1 MSLRSEIIQTIQ
13 NIPDSIASLPL
24 ETAVLAIFILPFI
37 PIPIAHELI
46 FTPLILAEDPS
57 ERLNTLFWL
66 TVAIV
71 LGETAWHITLFLIV
85 KHNLHKITHHKSK
98 LSPNHWFHRYG
109 LPVFLVVPT
118 ISFIIPYFSDAMII
132 IVGHYRINTFKLIPF
147 LFGGFAIRGIIG
159 GMIIKETL
167 GI

>member
-71 LGETAWHITLFLIV
+71 LGETA
-85 KHNLHKITHHKSK
+85 
-98 LSPNHWFHRYG
+98 
-109 LPVFLVVPT
+109 
-118 ISFIIPYFSDAMII
+118 
-132 IVGHYRINTFKLIPF
+132 
-147 LFGGFAIRGIIG
+147 
-159 GMIIKETL
+159 
-167 GI
+167 